1 MKHKK
6 MKMKKMNSQV
16 TQSVTQS
23 NNQMTNINEDNE
35 KKESELFLKEYLQRR
50 FIKSMMLT
58 YCITNSFT
66 DSLNNE

>member
-6 MKMKKMNSQV
+6 MKMKKMNSP
-16 TQSVTQS
+16 VTQS

-66 DSLNNE
+66 GNLNNE

>member
-6 MKMKKMNSQV
+6 MKKMNSP
-16 TQSVTQS
+16 VTQS

-58 YCITNSFT
+58 YGLTSGF
-66 DSLNNE
+66 NNE